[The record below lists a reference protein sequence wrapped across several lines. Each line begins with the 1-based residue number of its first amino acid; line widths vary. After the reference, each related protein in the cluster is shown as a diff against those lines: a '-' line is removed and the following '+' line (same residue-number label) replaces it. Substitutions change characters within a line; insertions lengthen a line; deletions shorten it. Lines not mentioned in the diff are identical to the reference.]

1 MKVIN
6 MKSWKFIVNIVA
18 SIMFVSCVSGC
29 TASVEKVELERRV
42 PLREGSEMA
51 LQMSCSFDWPLK
63 GYNQKAL
70 RVIQRNILDTLF
82 PNSDSTN
89 DPEQAFLQW
98 CNEYKTEYREL
109 NLSDDV
115 DDESYFLNWESSF
128 YGKMNEPY
136 NGIVSYVYDH
146 YTYTGGAHGGTYRGT
161 INMDEQTGRI
171 LTESD
176 IFEPGYYQQLTSLLR
191 EYLPKCADMDM
202 IHGSSIYPSED
213 FYITSEGIT
222 YVYQQYE
229 IGPYALGIVEVL
241 VPWSELTFVNL

>member
-1 MKVIN
+1 MKGL
-6 MKSWKFIVNIVA
+6 KSIVSVVA
-18 SIMFVSCVSGC
+18 SVILFSCVSAC

-70 RVIQRNILDTLF
+70 RAIQRNILDTLF

-98 CNEYKTEYREL
+98 CNEYKNEYRQS
-109 NLSDDV
+109 NLSEDV
-115 DDESYFLNWESSF
+115 DDESFFLNWESAF

-146 YTYTGGAHGGTYRGT
+146 YIYTGGAHGGTYRGT
-161 INMDEQTGRI
+161 INMDEKTGLI

-176 IFEPGYYQQLTSLLR
+176 IFKPDYYQPLTSLLR
-191 EYLPKCADMDM
+191 EYLPKCTEMDM
-202 IHGSSIYPSED
+202 VNEPDIYPND
-213 FYITSEGIT
+213 NFYITPEGVT
-222 YVYQQYE
+222 FVYQQYE